1 MPVTTTNARAFS
13 NGHYYAFTKES
24 AHYSNNAKPLST
36 GSLLDRLNSYGYLAT
51 VTSQE
56 ENNFIVNYSYGGS
69 KIPNNGFI
77 GGSDASKEG
86 TWIWEGGPEV
96 NQTFR
101 TGGANTMFA
110 SWNSGEPNNKNNE
123 DFLVLYNTG
132 YWNDADPDSVGGY
145 VTEWGKAGAQ
155 FGISFSSNPP
165 VNAFEG
171 STSSASKNG
180 SFALSLDNKVYS
192 DYAYNGKALI
202 DIPVT
207 FGGTAIYNTDYTISV
222 TGGGS
227 SYDASAQK
235 LYILGGSSPVQDV
248 TISIVPTANLGWKQ
262 PRDVSI
268 SLGADGS
275 ETIYS
280 LTGSTSQ
287 RLWIYDDEPTL
298 SLGQGLYQSIYA
310 NYNSIGSSGS
320 LPAQADTTIFDVNG
334 IDESDGT
341 FDDYGL
347 YDGFGIRWEGYIRIP
362 ESGAYVFKSTTDDG
376 VKLTLRSNNT
386 TGAILDSFTQW
397 KDQAATS
404 YSTKSLSLNKGD
416 VVWMQMDYYDKITS
430 EKAQLSWDRTP
441 TGGTKV
447 SEVIPASAYFLSEEV
462 ARGRD
467 STEPKTGDNTSKA
480 FTVFSNKAYDTSLNV
495 QLNTSTASGNTT
507 INNTN
512 AQQRTSN
519 NSVVGDDYALYS
531 DSAGTQLL
539 AANPSFTWQPTSGAL
554 SKELYVKTF
563 SDIYAESS
571 EAITLSLLSNTNSS
585 YANYGIASA
594 SQTIKIA
601 DQPMVLSFGAVQ
613 NPQEGSQGWVEI
625 STNGT
630 QVTNPGGLRVK
641 YTITGGT
648 AARGSDYLAPK
659 ATLSTTTYSAT
670 DYVYLPM
677 NSTGAKLYITALE
690 DAIRE
695 GNETITV
702 ELQTCTETN
711 DKGFTYQLYNVDAAG
726 KTASLT
732 IGDNS
737 NFAPGIVIT
746 PAERT
751 GSATIRANLVNGKQ
765 QASFDVHLLSQPQ
778 SNVTVQLA
786 STSGTLSGAQLTFTP
801 SNWDQTQRVTLND
814 QRKDQVTTV
823 TATSSSSDLYYASN
837 AGLNYSQRII
847 PSSWTSEV
855 GVTLWE
861 GGSIQQ
867 SLPIASA
874 TAASGVEGSN
884 GDFGFDLSLS
894 QAVAQPGVEL
904 FYALSAGSGFQLS
917 TNANSAADAWF
928 QPERQYNPVTLPNKS
943 TAYVD
948 LGKLTTIANSLGELS
963 AEAWVRLD
971 ATNNLPT
978 VLNFTDG
985 SNKNE
990 IILGFQ
996 SNSTI
1001 PQLIVYNASG
1011 KQIGSLVASYALSI
1025 GHWSHL
1031 AFSVDSSRNASLYVD
1046 GNLAASGVLSEMV
1059 ASKSRATNFV
1069 GRSAAATDSN
1079 NGYFHGAIHDLRVW
1093 NTSRTAAQ
1101 IQASLVNAL
1110 PSGTGLVASYSLN
1123 NTASSG
1129 LQGSPSA
1136 VLKDGAVFA
1145 NSPFYGTL
1153 LPAGISAASLR
1164 LTSNDDQQVEG
1175 NKQLSLDLL
1184 GSSRYSLTGSSGTA
1198 TSTLSDNDAAGVLFY
1213 EWSGNGAWVESSGLQ
1228 VSEGDTKALKLTPIG
1243 LSLATKPTANVTLS
1257 VTTDSFSSKEL
1268 KVFNGEGTGTAS
1280 NLTFTPDNWDV
1291 VQKLN
1296 FQGIDDSVDDG
1307 DVCQAVSFTVT
1318 GTDSAYT
1325 ALVPTISVTTF
1336 DNDATTVSASLAS
1349 QGGSAAPI
1357 AMIGVPSIGVLS
1369 EGSSTASTFTLSLSA
1384 PATVDT
1390 LVFID
1395 IDKTR
1400 SQVDA
1405 SDIKVTGVTTSNTLA
1420 GLTLLQQLGT
1430 SPETSSTDLDGINEN
1445 GSTFQGKGLSGAF
1458 KSTWSGFI
1466 QIKNAGYYSFKTA
1479 VQGGVSLNIDGSTVI
1494 DKMFDQKGTLTSSAV
1509 YFDQGAFVPVT
1520 LNYQS
1525 YNSQEPKISLSW
1537 IRPDQG
1543 GSSDVEELVP
1553 SAVLTRADGLHLL
1566 IPKGATSTSFSLQS
1580 LDDSVAEGK
1589 STSLRSE
1596 DLVFSILQARGVQLT
1611 VTSQSLDNAGQG
1623 LLSLSLSGTDR
1634 ESITLPAGSALS
1646 FGQDQSSSSEAL
1658 ATVTLT
1664 QAITLHRDRISSVA
1678 CSVTLPNSTTP
1689 YTGNLVDLVSSAG
1702 NGDYQTLDPG
1712 VNLIARSNWLPDTSG
1727 ALSGNGQIQLALEA
1741 TNRGSVTLPAGTVL
1755 SYQTTSSD
1763 GVSTPLM
1770 YLTLL
1775 DAVSMTGPSGTGF
1788 GPDTTVR
1795 VKADNYTTS
1804 IPNLVGLSSAY
1815 IPPSDAK
1822 LTINDNDNPG
1832 FLITSDAAGLIPVD
1846 SAAIIALK
1854 EGDTSVTRYLR
1865 LTSQPTQT
1873 VTFYL
1878 ESSDSSEGLLKK
1890 SGSSAAPTSRISLTF
1905 SPENWSTPQGLQAV
1919 PVDDYLVDGI
1929 VNFNVKGRAVS
1940 SDSFYNKV
1948 GSTGDGLKLSTADN
1962 DQPGVKVEL
1971 VQSTISRGGNGFL
1984 SLKLTAQPTAD
1995 VTLSLTPSDNQFTIN
2010 DRSIGRPETI
2020 TFTAK
2025 NWSVVQQVELLAVD
2039 DTATEDVTRS
2049 NLTLVAASSDSR
2061 FNALSIEPVTV
2072 DIVDNDPPTATVQL
2086 VNNSTEEAQAGSFRI
2101 SLSSPAPSSAG
2112 SNGVVVNYQISS
2124 VSVDPKAGYSI
2135 DNSTI
2140 SKITQSPSSVTG
2152 SVRIAPGKSS
2162 SDVFVV
2168 PIDDFL
2174 ADSFDKSFQ
2183 VKLATG
2189 NGYVVSANGSEN
2201 TTTVKIINNDKA
2213 GLVIITSGDRALVTE
2228 GSGTGQFQIAL
2239 LSQPGGDVTI
2249 DLSEYL
2255 PNGAI
2260 RQLGDSK
2267 AGYTGKY
2274 KFTSGNW
2281 YIPQVVSFTGWD
2293 DNKIEDGTGSLAN
2306 TGLHSTQLKYQL
2318 ASSDSD
2324 YNSASHS
2331 GDNTHFSNTIQ
2342 TVDVMDRPL
2351 PTTTST
2357 SINSSLT
2364 SLQEGIDSLSLPM
2377 VGSLNGKTGEGIRK
2391 FLSKLVNSIS
2401 AAGAPTPKKLQKL
2414 IADGIGISQ
2423 DAVTVSMK
2431 GTDVEVSFK
2440 FQDKY
2445 TVFSVPLDAD
2455 FGMPGLGFK
2464 SEGTLD
2470 AYFNYDAMV
2479 GMVFP
2484 LSGDIYLNTDP
2495 TKTYFKANYSTNLSD
2510 DFKLTGGLGFLQLD
2524 AVNQPSVNQDIIAS
2538 KGNDVT
2544 TGLNIDFTLDVS
2556 GGAGADS
2563 KLTLSELTDS
2573 KTSFESLFKYQ
2584 FSGDAAMSF
2593 GVTTSVNGSAAIPS
2607 FHFDLASLL
2616 PLFDYSNK
2624 DQAAAPASA
2633 TNFYFDN
2640 IKLDLGTYITGM
2652 LSPVVN
2658 GIDSILNPLYPIVD
2672 ALYANTQIFST
2683 IGIAKTFDHN
2693 KDGVVSPIDLSQW
2706 FADLYATFDPVKG
2719 KQLQSTIDTTV
2730 EFLDKIKGVMDLVRS
2745 LKQMSAEG
2753 DFFVDYGSYVLPAYQ
2768 AGNADKSTE
2777 DVVVDDQ
2784 STKILNKDTENVAE
2798 SGGKDSSGKS
2808 SSSFSSVMKQ
2818 LEDLG
2823 FEIPLITDPKNV
2835 VKLLLGQNVDLFNWR
2850 MPSMGMESSI
2860 EQSFYIYPGID
2871 GLIEGGFGVNATIGF
2886 GFDTYGL
2893 NEWRDA
2899 GFKASES
2906 WKVFDGFYVA
2916 DRNSDGVDIPE
2927 FTLDASMGAGLAL
2940 SAVVAKASITGG
2952 LEAGASFD
2960 LLDEG
2965 EIAGTADGKIRGQEI
2980 SSRIDTPLELF
2991 TLLGD
2996 LSAYLKAKVQIGIDL
3011 GFYSVWDTVWE
3022 EKLATIPIFEFGIG
3036 GSSGSG
3042 TASNGY
3048 ISGGILFWD
3057 GNKNGRLDPSEPWT
3071 KTGEDASFSLKI
3083 DNRSYDT
3090 NGNGKID
3097 FNEGRFVLTGGLDT
3111 SDGESLSLPMVAPYG
3126 QMITPLTTLL
3136 SFGLELGYSREQL
3149 KAWIGK
3155 SFDLAGLDLST
3166 ADPVLLLTSQT
3177 GGQGEGNGAQRAY
3190 LAHVKL
3196 NFTLTVLI
3204 QALES
3209 LLPEILPNTTQAKL
3223 AITKAYS
3230 SRLLA
3235 LDPQIGI
3242 NELLAKAVKDTADSW
3257 IHPPTGSNLA
3267 TPPEIDP
3274 DIKQI
3279 VTLVGSL
3286 AANASYAMSNQLDE
3300 LLAKTKGKPG
3310 KVFLAGVNVLKTKV
3324 FQLFRKGVEKL
3335 SEGLFNYSGE
3345 ALGDVVDKRLDAIF
3359 TYLVNNIAPSS
3370 LATADVS
3377 TVISAAP
3384 GWSPQ
3389 NLVLRPIRYTT
3400 SAQYRDR
3407 GHELSS
3413 NSIDFTLQA
3422 SDPLINPSQASIL
3435 LDLAS
3440 LNLTSTRGSRS
3451 LSYFTGS
3458 NLDDSISFIYDPN
3471 SRTGARFYNLQ
3482 GAFDSLIADLSYV
3495 DGERGD
3501 TDAAQNGLIQD
3512 PGIFGFIAIAPEFST
3527 IARVLE
3533 IGDPASQ
3540 ESAAIF
3546 TRVVILERSTSS
3558 NQVGYLMLK
3567 DNELVSDNGLPDIS
3581 LNELL
3586 ERYQVLFG
3594 TLEQFDVGE
3603 QSVDTQYARS
3613 LQVSNHNRL
3622 VMIEILDSVLA
3633 DLAIGKNSVSSLG
3646 SSVQVLTPTV
3656 DGPIVTYSSSSG
3668 LRLSLELSGTDPGL
3682 NAFLARQQNEAPL
3695 LDFSGLGGQ
3704 GVAGQLEVTKEAA
3717 YQSTMGFYRVLD
3729 NQGTVLDTR
3738 KDSVTGHTLKPGEF
3752 GYLEAATSSVNVV
3765 TSLSG
3770 IQATSINQLTVFE
3783 AGRIAPYA
3791 VVYDPHRG
3799 RLTYSGFAAAN
3810 PDLTQHFQIL
3820 GDCLFGF
3827 EDLFGGGDRDYDD
3840 KVVGFRPSGLVA
3852 APLI

>member
-1 MPVTTTNARAFS
+1 MPVDISKARPFA

-24 AHYSNNAKPLST
+24 ANYNNNAKPLST
-36 GSLLDRLNSYGYLAT
+36 GSLLAQLNSYGYLAT
-51 VTSQE
+51 VTSQD
-56 ENNFIVNYSYGGS
+56 ENNFILNSSYGGN
-69 KIPNNGFI
+69 KIPGNGFL
-77 GGSDASKEG
+77 GGSDVAKEG
-86 TWIWEGGPEV
+86 TWLWEGGAEL
-96 NQTFR
+96 NQAFR
-101 TGGANTMFA
+101 TGSTNNMYTN
-110 SWNSGEPNNKNNE
+110 WNGGEPNNKNNE
-123 DFLVLYNTG
+123 DYLVTSSSG
-132 YWNDADPDSVGGY
+132 YWNDADADNVGGY
-145 VTEWGKAGAQ
+145 ITEWGKAGSQ
-155 FGISFSSNPP
+155 FAINFSSNPP
-165 VNAFEG
+165 INAYEG
-171 STSSASKNG
+171 IAGVTKNG
-180 SFALSLDNKVYS
+180 SFTLHLDNKVYS
-192 DYAYNGKALI
+192 DYIYNGKALI
-202 DIPVT
+202 DIPVAL
-207 FGGTAIYNTDYTISV
+207 GGSAIYGTDYSISV
-222 TGGGS
+222 TGGSS
-227 SYDASAQK
+227 SYDATAKK
-235 LYILGGSSPVQDV
+235 LYIIGGSSPVQDV
-248 TISIVPTANLGWKQ
+248 TLSIVPLNNSAWSQ
-262 PRDVSI
+262 PRDVTI

-275 ETIYS
+275 ENVYS

-298 SLGQGLYQSIYA
+298 SLGQGLYQSIYT
-310 NYNSIGSSGS
+310 NYTSSGTS
-320 LPAQADTTIFDVNG
+320 GALPAAADTILFDTNG
-334 IDESDGT
+334 IDESDTT

-347 YDGFGIRWEGYIRIP
+347 YDSYGIRWEGFIRIP
-362 ESGAYVFKSTTDDG
+362 ESGTYVFKSTTDDG
-376 VKLTLRSNNT
+376 VKLTLRSNNN

-397 KDQAATS
+397 KDQLATT
-404 YSTKSLSLNKGD
+404 YSSKTLTLNQGD
-416 VVWMQMDYYDKITS
+416 VVWLQMDYYDKS
-430 EKAQLSWDRTP
+430 AAAKAQLSWDRTP
-441 TGGTKV
+441 IGGTKV
-447 SEVIPASAYFLSEEV
+447 TEVIPASAYFLSEEV

-467 STEPKTGDNTSKA
+467 STEPKSGDATSKA
-480 FTVFSNKAYDTSLNV
+480 FSVFSNKAYDYSLNV
-495 QLNTSTASGNTT
+495 QLNTSSASGNTT
-507 INNTN
+507 INNAN

-539 AANPSFTWQPTSGAL
+539 AANPSFTWQPTATAL
-554 SKELYVKTF
+554 SKDLYVKTF

-571 EAITLSLLSNTNSS
+571 EAIKLSLVSNTNAG
-585 YANYGIASA
+585 YANYGIAS
-594 SQTIKIA
+594 SSLTNKII
-601 DQPMVLSFGAVQ
+601 DQPMLLSFGAVQ

-641 YTITGGT
+641 YTVTGGS
-648 AARGSDYLAPK
+648 AARGNDFLAPK

-695 GNETITV
+695 GNETVTL
-702 ELQTCTETN
+702 ELQTCTESN
-711 DKGFTYQLYNVDAAG
+711 DKGFTYQLYNVDPARKAA
-726 KTASLT
+726 TLT
-732 IGDNS
+732 ISDNS
-737 NFAPGIVIT
+737 TFGPGIVIT

-751 GSATIRANLVNGKQ
+751 GSATIRASLINGKQ

-786 STSGTLSGAQLTFTP
+786 TTTGSLSGSQLTFTP
-801 SNWDQTQRVTLND
+801 SNWDQAQRVTLND
-814 QRKDQVTTV
+814 QRQDQATTV
-823 TATSSSSDLYYASN
+823 TATSSSSDAFYATG
-837 AGLNYSQRII
+837 AGLTYSQRVI
-847 PSSWTSEV
+847 PSTWTSEL

-867 SLPIASA
+867 SLPIASV

-894 QAVAQPGVEL
+894 QAVAQPGVEI
-904 FYALSAGSGFQLS
+904 FYSLSAGSGFQLS
-917 TNANSAADAWF
+917 TNANTTGDAWF
-928 QPERQYNPVTLPNKS
+928 QPERQYNPLTLPNKS

-948 LGKLTTIANSLGELS
+948 LGKFSPVASSLGELS
-963 AEAWVRLD
+963 AEAWVRID
-971 ATNNLPT
+971 ATNATPT
-978 VLNFTDG
+978 VLDLTDG
-985 SNKNE
+985 SNINE
-990 IILGFQ
+990 IVLGFQ
-996 SNSTI
+996 SHSTI
-1001 PQLIVYNASG
+1001 PQLLVYNASG
-1011 KQIGSLVASYALSI
+1011 KQIGNLVASSAIAI
-1025 GHWSHL
+1025 GQWSHL

-1046 GNLAASGVLSEMV
+1046 GNLVASGVLSEMV
-1059 ASKSRATNFV
+1059 VSKSRSSNFV

-1079 NGYFHGAIHDLRVW
+1079 NGYFHGAIHDLRLW
-1093 NTSRTAAQ
+1093 NAARTADQ
-1101 IQASLVNAL
+1101 IQGSLMNPL
-1110 PSGTGLVASYSLN
+1110 PSGTGLVAAYSLN
-1123 NTASSG
+1123 NTLSSG
-1129 LQGSPSA
+1129 GLNAPEAILQ
-1136 VLKDGAVFA
+1136 DGAVFST
-1145 NSPFYGTL
+1145 SPFYGTV
-1153 LPAGISAASLR
+1153 LPAGLSTASLR
-1164 LTSNDDQQVEG
+1164 FTSNDDQQADG
-1175 NKQLSLDLL
+1175 NKQLTLGIL
-1184 GSSRYSLTGSSGTA
+1184 GSSRYSLTGASATA
-1198 TSTLSDNDAAGVLFY
+1198 TLTDNDVAGVLFH
-1213 EWSGNGAWVESSGLQ
+1213 ELSGNGAWIETTGFQ
-1228 VSEGDTKALKLTPIG
+1228 VSEGDVKALKLTPLG
-1243 LSLATKPTANVTLS
+1243 LSLATKPTASVTLS

-1268 KVFNGEGTGTAS
+1268 KVFNGEGTGSAGS
-1280 NLTFTPDNWDV
+1280 LTFTPDNWDV

-1318 GTDSAYT
+1318 GTDAAYT

-1336 DNDATTVSASLAS
+1336 DNDATTVSSSLAS
-1349 QGGSAAPI
+1349 QGGNAAPI
-1357 AMIGVPSIGVLS
+1357 ASIGVPSIGVLS
-1369 EGSSTASTFTLSLSA
+1369 EGSSTTSTFTLSLSA

-1395 IDKTR
+1395 IDQTR
-1400 SQVDA
+1400 SQVDT
-1405 SDIKVTGVTTSNTLA
+1405 SDVKVTGVNASNTLA
-1420 GLTLLQQLGT
+1420 GLTLLQQLGS

-1445 GSTFQGKGLSGAF
+1445 ASTFQGKGLSGAF
-1458 KSTWSGFI
+1458 KTTWSGFI
-1466 QIKNAGYYSFKTA
+1466 EIKNAGYYSFKTA
-1479 VQGGVSLNIDGSTVI
+1479 VQGGVSLMIDGSTVI

-1509 YFDQGAFVPVT
+1509 YLDQGAFVPVT
-1520 LNYQS
+1520 LDYQS
-1525 YNSQEPKISLSW
+1525 YNSQEPMISLSW
-1537 IRPDQG
+1537 IRPAQG
-1543 GSSDVEELVP
+1543 SSSDVEELVP
-1553 SAVLTRADGLHLL
+1553 STVLTRADGLHLL

-1634 ESITLPAGSALS
+1634 ESITLLAGSVLS
-1646 FGQDQSSSSEAL
+1646 FGKDQTSSSEAL

-1664 QAITLHRDRISSVA
+1664 QTITLHRDRRSSVA
-1678 CSVTLPNSTTP
+1678 CSVTFPNSTTP

-1702 NGDYQTLDPG
+1702 NGDYQMLDPG
-1712 VNLIARSNWLPDTSG
+1712 VNLIARSNWVPDTSG

-1755 SYQTTSSD
+1755 SYQSTSSD
-1763 GVSTPLM
+1763 GVNTPLM

-1775 DAVSMTGPSGTGF
+1775 DAVSMSGPSGTGF

-1795 VKADNYTTS
+1795 VKADNYTPS
-1804 IPNLVGLSSAY
+1804 IPNLVGLSTTY
-1815 IPPSDAK
+1815 VPPSDAK

-1832 FLITSDAAGLIPVD
+1832 ILITSDAAGLIPID
-1846 SAAIIALK
+1846 KSQIIALK
-1854 EGDTSVTRYLR
+1854 EGGASVTRYLR

-1873 VTFYL
+1873 VTMYL
-1878 ESSDSSEGLLKK
+1878 ETSDGSEGLLQK
-1890 SGSSAAPTSRISLTF
+1890 SGSSLAPTSRISLTF
-1905 SPENWSTPQGLQAV
+1905 SPENWSTPQGFQAV
-1919 PVDDYLVDGI
+1919 PVEDNLVDGV

-1940 SDSFYNKV
+1940 NDTFYSIS
-1948 GSTGDGLKLSTADN
+1948 STGDGIKLSTADN
-1962 DQPGVKVEL
+1962 DQPGVRVEL

-1995 VTLSLTPSDNQFTIN
+1995 VTLTLTPSDSQFTIN

-2020 TFTAK
+2020 TFTDK

-2049 NLTLVAASSDSR
+2049 NLTFVAASSDTR
-2061 FNALSIEPVTV
+2061 FNALALEPVTV

-2112 SNGVVVNYQISS
+2112 SDGVVVSYQISS
-2124 VSVDPKAGYSI
+2124 VSVDPKAGYSS

-2183 VKLATG
+2183 VKLASG

-2213 GLVIITSGDRALVTE
+2213 GLVVITSGDRALVTE
-2228 GSGTGQFQIAL
+2228 GTGTGQFQIAL

-2267 AGYTGKY
+2267 AGYTGQY

-2293 DNKIEDGTGSLAN
+2293 DNKIEDGTGSLVN
-2306 TGLHSTQLKYQL
+2306 TGLHSAQLKYQL
-2318 ASSDSD
+2318 TSSDSD

-2331 GDNTHFSNTIQ
+2331 GDSAHFSNTIQ

-2423 DAVTVSMK
+2423 DAVAVSMK
-2431 GTDVEVSFK
+2431 GTDVEVSFNFK
-2440 FQDKY
+2440 DKY
-2445 TVFSVPLDAD
+2445 TVFSVPLDAN
-2455 FGMPGLGFK
+2455 FGMPGLGFM
-2464 SEGTLD
+2464 SEGSLD

-2479 GMVFP
+2479 DMVFP

-2524 AVNQPSVNQDIIAS
+2524 AVNQPSVNQDIVAS

-2544 TGLNIDFTLDVS
+2544 TGLNVDFTLDVS
-2556 GGAGADS
+2556 GGAGADN
-2563 KLTLSELTDS
+2563 KLTLSELTDA
-2573 KTSFESLFKYQ
+2573 KTNFEDLFKYQ

-2652 LSPVVN
+2652 LSPVVD

-2693 KDGVVSPIDLSQW
+2693 KDGVVSPIDLAQW

-2719 KQLQSTIDTTV
+2719 KQLQTTIDTTV
-2730 EFLDKIKGVMDLVRS
+2730 EFLDKVKGVMDLVRS
-2745 LKQMSAEG
+2745 LKQMAVEG
-2753 DFFVDYGSYVLPAYQ
+2753 NFYVDYGNYVLPAYQ

-2784 STKILNKDTENVAE
+2784 STQALNKDTENVAE
-2798 SGGKDSSGKS
+2798 SGGKDPSGKS

-2823 FEIPLITDPKNV
+2823 FTIPLITDPKNV

-2886 GFDTYGL
+2886 GFDTFGL

-2899 GFKASES
+2899 GFKASEA

-2916 DRNSDGVDIPE
+2916 DRNSDDVDIPE
-2927 FTLDASMGAGLAL
+2927 FTLDASMGAGLGL

-2991 TLLGD
+2991 TLVGD

-3036 GSSGSG
+3036 GSYGSG

-3048 ISGGILFWD
+3048 ISGGVLFWD

-3071 KTGEDASFSLKI
+3071 KTGEDANYRLKI

-3126 QMITPLTTLL
+3126 QMITPLTTLF
-3136 SFGLELGYSREQL
+3136 SFGLELGYGREQL

-3155 SFDLAGLDLST
+3155 SFDLAGLDLTT

-3177 GGQGEGNGAQRAY
+3177 GEEGAGNAAQRAY

-3204 QALES
+3204 QALDS

-3223 AITKAYS
+3223 AIMKAYTA
-3230 SRLLA
+3230 RLLA
-3235 LDPQIGI
+3235 LDPQLGI
-3242 NELLAKAVKDTADSW
+3242 NEMLAKAVNDTASGW
-3257 IHPPTGSNLA
+3257 THTPTSGDLA
-3267 TPPEIDP
+3267 TPQEIDP
-3274 DIKQI
+3274 DIKQM
-3279 VTLVGSL
+3279 VALVGAL
-3286 AANASYAMSNQLDE
+3286 AANASFAMSNQLDE
-3300 LLAKTKGKPG
+3300 LLVKTKGKPG
-3310 KVFLAGVNVLKTKV
+3310 KIFLAGVNVLKTKV
-3324 FQLFRKGVEKL
+3324 FQMFRTGTDRL
-3335 SEGLFNYSGE
+3335 SEGLFNYSGD
-3345 ALGDVVDKRLDAIF
+3345 ALGQEVDKRLNAIQSAF
-3359 TYLVNNIAPSS
+3359 NEKVASSSIAP
-3370 LATADVS
+3370 ADVAK
-3377 TVISAAP
+3377 TIPATQ
-3384 GWSPQ
+3384 GWSAQSIKLTP
-3389 NLVLRPIRYTT
+3389 VRYTT
-3400 SAQYRDR
+3400 NDTYRSR
-3407 GHELSS
+3407 GHELSRK
-3413 NSIDFTLQA
+3413 SIDFTLQLSDA
-3422 SDPLINPSQASIL
+3422 SASAGSPRTSIL
-3435 LDLAS
+3435 LDLALMQVAS
-3440 LNLTSTRGSRS
+3440 GRGSRAI
-3451 LSYFTGS
+3451 SYFTGS
-3458 NLDDSISFIYDPN
+3458 SAADAIPFLFDPN
-3471 SRTGARFYNLQ
+3471 SRTGARFFNLQ
-3482 GAFDSLIADLSYV
+3482 GGADTLMADLSYV

-3501 TDAAQNGLIQD
+3501 TDGAMDGTIQD
-3512 PGIFGFIAIAPEFST
+3512 PGMLGLIGIATQLKASGNI
-3527 IARVLE
+3527 LE
-3533 IGDPASQ
+3533 IGDPSTN

-3546 TRVVILERSTSS
+3546 THVNLLRRSSTS
-3558 NQVGYLMLK
+3558 NQIGFLVLK
-3567 DNELVSDNGLPDIS
+3567 ENESLADNGLPDIALS
-3581 LNELL
+3581 ALL
-3586 ERYQVLFG
+3586 DRYQVLFG
-3594 TLEQFDVGE
+3594 TLEQFDVAE
-3603 QSVDTQYARS
+3603 QSAGIQYARS
-3613 LQVSNHNRL
+3613 LQVSNHDRL
-3622 VMIEILDSVLA
+3622 VIVEVQNNVLSDLAKGKASIA
-3633 DLAIGKNSVSSLG
+3633 DLG
-3646 SSVQVLTPTV
+3646 SFVQVLKPVV
-3656 DGPIVTYSSSSG
+3656 DGSTASYIGRSG
-3668 LRLSLELSGTDPGL
+3668 LRFNLELSASDPGL
-3682 NAFLARQQNEAPL
+3682 SAFLARQQNEAPL

-3704 GVAGQLEVTKEAA
+3704 GISGKLEVTKEAL

-3738 KDSVTGHTLKPGEF
+3738 KDAITGHTLKPGDVD
-3752 GYLEAATSSVNVV
+3752 YLKVATNVDNLVGIMNALNSSSV
-3765 TSLSG
+3765 SS
-3770 IQATSINQLTVFE
+3770 LTVFE
-3783 AGRIAPYA
+3783 NGRLAPYA
-3791 VVYDPHRG
+3791 FVDDPQRG
-3799 RLTYSGFAAAN
+3799 RLTYSGFASAN
-3810 PDLTQHFQIL
+3810 PDGLQHFQML
-3820 GDCLFGF
+3820 GDGVVGF
-3827 EDLFGGGDRDYDD
+3827 EDLFGGGDRDFDD
-3840 KVVGFRPSGLVA
+3840 KVVSFRPSALVA
-3852 APLI
+3852 APLL

>member
-1 MPVTTTNARAFS
+1 M
-13 NGHYYAFTKES
+13 
-24 AHYSNNAKPLST
+24 
-36 GSLLDRLNSYGYLAT
+36 
-51 VTSQE
+51 
-56 ENNFIVNYSYGGS
+56 
-69 KIPNNGFI
+69 
-77 GGSDASKEG
+77 
-86 TWIWEGGPEV
+86 
-96 NQTFR
+96 
-101 TGGANTMFA
+101 
-110 SWNSGEPNNKNNE
+110 
-123 DFLVLYNTG
+123 
-132 YWNDADPDSVGGY
+132 
-145 VTEWGKAGAQ
+145 
-155 FGISFSSNPP
+155 
-165 VNAFEG
+165 
-171 STSSASKNG
+171 
-180 SFALSLDNKVYS
+180 
-192 DYAYNGKALI
+192 
-202 DIPVT
+202 
-207 FGGTAIYNTDYTISV
+207 
-222 TGGGS
+222 
-227 SYDASAQK
+227 
-235 LYILGGSSPVQDV
+235 
-248 TISIVPTANLGWKQ
+248 
-262 PRDVSI
+262 
-268 SLGADGS
+268 
-275 ETIYS
+275 
-280 LTGSTSQ
+280 
-287 RLWIYDDEPTL
+287 
-298 SLGQGLYQSIYA
+298 SLGQGLYQSIYT
-310 NYNSIGSSGS
+310 NYTSSGTTGS
-320 LPAQADTTIFDVNG
+320 LPTNADIVLFDANG
-334 IDESDGT
+334 IDEADGT

-347 YDGFGIRWEGYIRIP
+347 YDGFGVRWEGYIRIS

-386 TGAILDSFTQW
+386 TGTILDSFTQW

-416 VVWMQMDYYDKITS
+416 VVWLQMDYYDKITS
-430 EKAQLSWDRTP
+430 AKAQLSWDRTP
-441 TGGTKV
+441 TGGTKI
-447 SEVIPASAYFLSEEV
+447 SEVIPASAYFLTEEV

-467 STEPKTGDNTSKA
+467 STEPKTGDTTSKA
-480 FTVFSNKAYDTSLNV
+480 FTIFSNKAYDTALNV

-507 INNTN
+507 INNSN

-554 SKELYVKTF
+554 SKELYLKTF

-571 EAITLSLLSNTNSS
+571 EAVTLSLVNNTNSG

-613 NPQEGSQGWVEI
+613 NPQEGSQGWVEV

-648 AARGSDYLAPK
+648 AARGSDFLAPK
-659 ATLSTTTYSAT
+659 ATLSTTSYSAT

-695 GNETITV
+695 GNESITV

-711 DKGFTYQLYNVDAAG
+711 DKGFTYQLYNVDAAR
-726 KTASLT
+726 KSASLT

-746 PAERT
+746 PADRT
-751 GSATIRANLVNGKQ
+751 GSATIRAGLVNGKQ

-801 SNWDQTQRVTLND
+801 SNWDQSQRVTLND

-823 TATSSSSDLYYASN
+823 TATSSGSDVYYATT
-837 AGLNYSQRII
+837 AGLNFSQRII
-847 PSSWTSEV
+847 PSSWTSEL

-904 FYALSAGSGFQLS
+904 FYAFSAGSGFQLS
-917 TNANSAADAWF
+917 TNANTVADAWF

-948 LGKLTTIANSLGELS
+948 LGKLSTIASSLGELS

-971 ATNNLPT
+971 ATNTFPT

-990 IILGFQ
+990 IVLGFQ

-1011 KQIGSLVASYALSI
+1011 KQIASLVASSALSI

-1059 ASKSRATNFV
+1059 VSKSRATNFV

-1079 NGYFHGAIHDLRVW
+1079 NGYFHGAIHDVRIW
-1093 NTSRTAAQ
+1093 NASRTAAQ
-1101 IQASLVNAL
+1101 IQGSLVNAL

-1129 LQGSPSA
+1129 VQGAPNA
-1136 VLKDGAVFA
+1136 ILKDGAVFA

-1198 TSTLSDNDAAGVLFY
+1198 TSTLSDNDAAGVLFH
-1213 EWSGNGAWVESSGLQ
+1213 EWSGNGAWIETTGLQ
-1228 VSEGDTKALKLTPIG
+1228 VSEGDVKALKLTPIG
-1243 LSLATKPTANVTLS
+1243 LSLATKPTASVTLS

-1268 KVFNGEGTGTAS
+1268 NVFNGEGTGPAGS
-1280 NLTFTPDNWDV
+1280 LTFTPDNWDV

-1296 FQGIDDSVDDG
+1296 FQGIDDNVDDG
-1307 DVCQAVSFTVT
+1307 DVGQAVSFTVT
-1318 GTDSAYT
+1318 GTDAAYT

-1336 DNDATTVSASLAS
+1336 DNDATTVSSSLAS

-1357 AMIGVPSIGVLS
+1357 ARIGVPSIGILS
-1369 EGSSTASTFTLSLSA
+1369 EGSSTASTFTITLSA

-1395 IDKTR
+1395 IDQTR

-1405 SDIKVTGVTTSNTLA
+1405 SDVMVTGVNASNALA
-1420 GLTLLQQLGT
+1420 GLTLLQQLGS
-1430 SPETSSTDLDGINEN
+1430 SPETSSTDFDGINEN
-1445 GSTFQGKGLSGAF
+1445 ASTFQGKGLSGAF
-1458 KSTWSGFI
+1458 KTTWSGFI
-1466 QIKNAGYYSFKTA
+1466 EVKNAGYYSFKTA
-1479 VQGGVSLNIDGSTVI
+1479 VHGGVILKIDGSTVI

-1509 YFDQGAFVPVT
+1509 YLDQGAFVPVT
-1520 LNYQS
+1520 LDYQS

-1543 GSSDVEELVP
+1543 GSSDIEELVP
-1553 SAVLTRADGLHLL
+1553 STVLTRADGLHLL

-1634 ESITLPAGSALS
+1634 ESITLPAGTILS
-1646 FGQDQSSSSEAL
+1646 FGKDQTSSSEAL
-1658 ATVTLT
+1658 ARVTLT
-1664 QAITLHRDRISSVA
+1664 QSITLHRDRRSSVD

-1702 NGDYQTLDPG
+1702 NGDYQMLDPG
-1712 VNLIARSNWLPDTSG
+1712 VNLIARSNWVPDTSG
-1727 ALSGNGQIQLALEA
+1727 ALSGNGQVQLSLEA

-1755 SYQTTSSD
+1755 SYQSTSSD
-1763 GVSTPLM
+1763 GVNTPLM

-1775 DAVSMTGPSGTGF
+1775 DAVSMSGPSGTGF

-1804 IPNLVGLSSAY
+1804 IPNLVGLSTAY
-1815 IPPSDAK
+1815 VPASDAK

-1832 FLITSDAAGLIPVD
+1832 ILITSDAAGLIPVD
-1846 SAAIIALK
+1846 KSEIIALT
-1854 EGDTSVTRYLR
+1854 EGGASVTRYLR

-1873 VTFYL
+1873 VTIYL
-1878 ESSDSSEGLLKK
+1878 ETSDGSEGLLQK
-1890 SGSSAAPTSRISLTF
+1890 SGSSLAPTSRISLTF
-1905 SPENWSTPQGLQAV
+1905 SPENWSTPQGVQAV
-1919 PVDDYLVDGI
+1919 PVEDNLVDGV

-1940 SDSFYNKV
+1940 NDTFYSIS
-1948 GSTGDGLKLSTADN
+1948 STDQGLKLSTADN

-1995 VTLSLTPSDNQFTIN
+1995 VTLTLTPSDNQFTIN

-2020 TFTAK
+2020 TFTDK

-2049 NLTLVAASSDSR
+2049 NLSLVAASSDSR
-2061 FNALSIEPVTV
+2061 FNALSLEPITV

-2101 SLSSPAPSSAG
+2101 ALSSPAPSSAG
-2112 SNGVVVNYQISS
+2112 SDGVVVSYQISS
-2124 VSVDPKAGYSI
+2124 VSVDPKAGYSS

-2183 VKLATG
+2183 VKLASG

-2255 PNGAI
+2255 SNGAI

-2293 DNKIEDGTGSLAN
+2293 DNKIEDGTGSLVN
-2306 TGLHSTQLKYQL
+2306 TGLHGTQLKYQL
-2318 ASSDSD
+2318 TSSDSD
-2324 YNSASHS
+2324 YNSASHP
-2331 GDNTHFSNTIQ
+2331 GDNAHFSNTIQ
-2342 TVDVMDRPL
+2342 AVDVMDRPL

-2431 GTDVEVSFK
+2431 GTDVEVSFNFK
-2440 FQDKY
+2440 DKY
-2445 TVFSVPLDAD
+2445 TVFSVPLDAN

-2464 SEGTLD
+2464 SEGSLD

-2524 AVNQPSVNQDIIAS
+2524 AVNQPSVNQDIVAS

-2544 TGLNIDFTLDVS
+2544 TGLNVDFTLDVS
-2556 GGAGADS
+2556 GGAGADN

-2652 LSPVVN
+2652 LSPVVD

-2683 IGIAKTFDHN
+2683 IGIAKTFDHD

-2730 EFLDKIKGVMDLVRS
+2730 EFLDKVKGVMDLVRS

-2753 DFFVDYGSYVLPAYQ
+2753 NFYVDYGNYVLPAYQ

-2784 STKILNKDTENVAE
+2784 STEELNKDTENVAE

-2823 FEIPLITDPKNV
+2823 FTIPLITDPKNV

-2871 GLIEGGFGVNATIGF
+2871 GIIEGGFGVNATIGF
-2886 GFDTYGL
+2886 GFDTFGL

-2899 GFKASES
+2899 GFKASDA

-2916 DRNSDGVDIPE
+2916 DRNSDDVDIPE
-2927 FTLDASMGAGLAL
+2927 FTLDASMGAGLGL

-2991 TLLGD
+2991 TLVGD
-2996 LSAYLKAKVQIGIDL
+2996 LSAYLKAKVQIGIDM

-3036 GSSGSG
+3036 GSYGSG

-3048 ISGGILFWD
+3048 ISGGVLFWD

-3071 KTGEDASFSLKI
+3071 KTGEDANYRLKI

-3090 NGNGKID
+3090 NGNDKID

-3126 QMITPLTTLL
+3126 QMITPLTTLF

-3155 SFDLAGLDLST
+3155 SFDLAGLDLTT

-3177 GGQGEGNGAQRAY
+3177 GEEGEGNAAQRAY

-3204 QALES
+3204 QALDS

-3242 NELLAKAVKDTADSW
+3242 NELLAKAVKDTAASW
-3257 IHPPTGSNLA
+3257 THPPTGSELA

-3279 VTLVGSL
+3279 VTLVGAL

-3300 LLAKTKGKPG
+3300 LLAKTKGKSG
-3310 KVFLAGVNVLKTKV
+3310 KMFLAGVNVLKTKV
-3324 FQLFRKGVEKL
+3324 FQMFRTGTDRL
-3335 SEGLFNYSGE
+3335 SEGLFNFSGD
-3345 ALGDVVDKRLDAIF
+3345 ALGQEVDKRLNAIQSAF
-3359 TYLVNNIAPSS
+3359 NDKVASIPIAPADASKTIP
-3370 LATADVS
+3370 ATQ
-3377 TVISAAP
+3377 
-3384 GWSPQ
+3384 GWNAESIKFSP
-3389 NLVLRPIRYTT
+3389 VRYTINDE
-3400 SAQYRDR
+3400 YRAR
-3407 GHELSS
+3407 GHELSRKT
-3413 NSIDFTLQA
+3413 IDFTLQA
-3422 SDPLINPSQASIL
+3422 PGATLGSPRTSIL
-3435 LDLAS
+3435 LDLDLMQVAS
-3440 LNLTSTRGSRS
+3440 ARGSRS
-3451 LSYFTGS
+3451 ISYFTGS
-3458 NLDDSISFIYDPN
+3458 SAADTIPFLYDPN
-3471 SRTGARFYNLQ
+3471 SRTGARFFNLK
-3482 GAFDSLIADLSYV
+3482 GVADSLMADVSYE

-3501 TDAAQNGLIQD
+3501 TDGSKNGSIQD
-3512 PGIFGFIAIAPEFST
+3512 PGILGLIGLSAQLSSSGKA
-3527 IARVLE
+3527 LE
-3533 IGDPASQ
+3533 IGDPATK
-3540 ESAAIF
+3540 EAAAIF
-3546 TRVVILERSTSS
+3546 TRVVLQQRASTS
-3558 NQVGYLMLK
+3558 NQIGYLILK
-3567 DNELVSDNGLPDIS
+3567 ENEVLAANGLPAIGLD
-3581 LNELL
+3581 ELL
-3586 ERYQVLFG
+3586 SRFQLLFG
-3594 TLEQFDVGE
+3594 TLENNDVAE
-3603 QSVDTQYARS
+3603 QSAGIQYARS
-3613 LQVSNHNRL
+3613 LQVSNRDRL
-3622 VMIEILDSVLA
+3622 VMLEIQDNVLSDLATSKRTIA
-3633 DLAIGKNSVSSLG
+3633 DLGTML
-3646 SSVQVLTPTV
+3646 QVLQP
-3656 DGPIVTYSSSSG
+3656 DVTGSTAGYIGHAG
-3668 LRLSLELSGTDPGL
+3668 LRFSLELSGADPGL
-3682 NAFLARQQNEAPL
+3682 SAFLARQQNEAPL

-3704 GVAGQLEVTKEAA
+3704 GISGNLEVTKEAS

-3738 KDSVTGHTLKPGEF
+3738 KDAVTGHTLKPGES
-3752 GYLEAATSSVNVV
+3752 GYLEAATSAGN
-3765 TSLSG
+3765 LIG
-3770 IQATSINQLTVFE
+3770 QLGDLQASSAKRLTVFE
-3783 AGRIAPYA
+3783 DGRLAPYA
-3791 VVYDPHRG
+3791 FVDDPQRG

-3810 PDLTQHFQIL
+3810 PDGVQHFQML
-3820 GDCLFGF
+3820 GDSVFGF

-3840 KVVGFRPSGLVA
+3840 KIVSFRASVLAA